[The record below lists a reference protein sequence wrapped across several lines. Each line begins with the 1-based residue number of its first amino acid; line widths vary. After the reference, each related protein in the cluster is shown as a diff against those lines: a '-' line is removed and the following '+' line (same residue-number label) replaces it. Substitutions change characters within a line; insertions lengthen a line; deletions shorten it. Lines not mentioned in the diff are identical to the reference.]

1 MKTHWVG
8 LLLLCGCA
16 TERPAS
22 VGQGPERRFTGTV
35 EKTAPST
42 RGGVSQSAVMPLAV
56 VGGAIGGAL
65 AGLASAD
72 RSTHQHTIKL
82 DSGMTIGVLSDD
94 EFNIGDCVRV
104 VVNDY
109 SAEPLP
115 WYSYGQA
122 RIDRVACATPS
133 Q

>member
-1 MKTHWVG
+1 MKGNWLLV
-8 LLLLCGCA
+8 LLLCGCA

-22 VGQGPERRFTGTV
+22 VGQGPERHFTGTV

-42 RGGVSQSAVMPLAV
+42 RRGVSQSAVMPLAV
-56 VGGAIGGAL
+56 VGGAVGGAL
-65 AGLASAD
+65 AAVASAD
-72 RSTHQHTIKL
+72 RSTHLHTIKL
-82 DSGMTIGVLSDD
+82 EAGMTIVVISDD
-94 EFNIGDCVRV
+94 ELNVGDCVRV

-122 RIDRVACATPS
+122 GVDRIACTTLS
-133 Q
+133 R